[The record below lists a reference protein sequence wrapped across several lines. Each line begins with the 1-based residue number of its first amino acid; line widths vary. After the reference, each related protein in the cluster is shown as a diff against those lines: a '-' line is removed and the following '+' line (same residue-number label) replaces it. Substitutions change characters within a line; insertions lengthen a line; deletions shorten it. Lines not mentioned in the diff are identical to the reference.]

1 MTIDR
6 FILGMAGTL
15 VLLSLLLYLAHS
27 PYWLLLTAL
36 VGINLLQSA
45 ITGFCPSV
53 KLLKFLGVKPGKAF
67 E

>member
-6 FILGMAGTL
+6 FVLGMAGTMIL
-15 VLLSLLLYLAHS
+15 VSLVLYLAHS

-53 KLLKFLGVKPGKAF
+53 KILKRLGVKPGKAF
-67 E
+67 D

>member
-6 FILGMAGTL
+6 FVLGMAGTM

-27 PYWLLLTAL
+27 PYWLLLTAF
-36 VGINLLQSA
+36 VGINLLQSS
-45 ITGFCPSV
+45 ITGYCPSV
-53 KLLKFLGVKPGKAF
+53 KLLKMLGVKPGKAF

>member
-53 KLLKFLGVKPGKAF
+53 KLLKLLGVKPGKAF